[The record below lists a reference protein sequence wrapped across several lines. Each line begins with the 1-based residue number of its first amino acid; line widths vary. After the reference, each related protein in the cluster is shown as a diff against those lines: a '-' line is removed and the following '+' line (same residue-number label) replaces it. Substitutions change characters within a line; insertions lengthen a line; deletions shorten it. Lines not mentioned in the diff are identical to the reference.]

1 MHDLVS
7 LSENQGAVSKNAQ
20 ASHSSLSQLS
30 AVSLS
35 LEVFDP
41 VMGQG
46 HSSQASFRI
55 KGGTSKIL
63 AFKLKMIHHLFTS
76 FRPPELTA
84 APERHSTSAFLWG
97 N

>member
-63 AFKLKMIHHLFTS
+63 AFKLKMIHHLPAS
-76 FRPPELTA
+76 DPELTA